1 MAIVKGWF
9 FVVSCKY
16 AGNKSKYKKKSGN
29 KTSLEQCLHLVG
41 HQAVLAIDFIATIN
55 ICPVTL
61 PFQKSGQKQG
71 PLIFLGDHQLS
82 SKLCPPTMGYI
93 LLEHLKGFAE
103 AKLKKKF
110 QVSWYRLYFTS
121 NRCYKIV
128 QSTVA
133 SECRISLNHEV
144 NLTQVV
150 SKIPRNHTETG
161 SLSVFLDPAPSHPD
175 TLHSTIY
182 LHFGF
187 PFSIL
192 TSVQVLFFLKCVNE
206 LTVYLRLEMSP

>member
-1 MAIVKGWF
+1 MPSHSSFPEKWPE
-9 FVVSCKY
+9 
-16 AGNKSKYKKKSGN
+16 AGASHFSWRP
-29 KTSLEQCLHLVG
+29 S
-41 HQAVLAIDFIATIN
+41 AFIKA
-55 ICPVTL
+55 L
-61 PFQKSGQKQG
+61 
-71 PLIFLGDHQLS
+71 
-82 SKLCPPTMGYI
+82 PPTMGYI

-103 AKLKKKF
+103 AKLKKNF

-133 SECRISLNHEV
+133 SEYRISLNHEV
-144 NLTQVV
+144 NLTQMV

-182 LHFGF
+182 LSFGF

-192 TSVQVLFFLKCVNE
+192 TSVQVLFFLKAQIGIFT
-206 LTVYLRLEMSP
+206 LYI